1 MGKERKLYFVIL
13 AIMILALPASASNV
27 SQPSLDID
35 LVNSPTRG
43 WFVAEENITIDVNIT
58 NQGDAVTIDTDP
70 SCEAYLIIRSSKET
84 VLDQS
89 STCIG
94 QSRGL
99 DLGADSITALGQLT
113 WDQKDSQGQLV
124 ESGSYSIE
132 VVLEGSGLTS
142 TIPVEIQS
150 AFTIDPAL
158 ELDLKLTTRDGVVRE
173 GSGALLTLNLYN
185 PTASSISFDE
195 SGCKITSKIDGVDAM
210 WSSCLPGEQILLP
223 FEVRP
228 LLQTVMDLS
237 AGQHELMFSLG
248 DDVLVSQMSVNS
260 NEAASQTDESQL
272 QMDIVIG
279 EYDSDTSSLP
289 NSVLLSNQ
297 GDEDLTLTFTDTC
310 RVETWLMN
318 QNGDVVHDSRSL
330 KTCNEFEMQNLIEA
344 DGGIETFNQPEIFM
358 FNDEG
363 CGLPAG
369 DYTLFAEAP
378 EHSVWTSIPISF
390 SEETGIICNE
400 AELEITQDIS
410 RDGML
415 LTINPILTADITTD
429 IFWPGNCLIYVT
441 ITDTTSQDF
450 TELTANCTDRELIQ
464 RVDGDVSISLPS
476 LSTNLEDGR
485 YSLELSVANSFY
497 IETLQTEIEL
507 PLPTIEEGTTIE
519 ENQDSEIVVASESV
533 RSGTWSMVP
542 TQDGECWLLENE
554 GSMSALTGA
563 PTQVGWSPAVGVTG
577 DYSAVTAAIP
587 PACTEFNVDGFTITE
602 VLSES
607 IPVAVEVVEEEPVEI
622 STLQAEDEEIN
633 PLVISTVV
641 VITSTSLIAILFTS
655 IATNESW
662 RIPVTSAGL
671 WFLGLI
677 GRTSETNDGKYQR
690 GRLMGY
696 LTANPGCHF
705 RALMQELSMSNGQ
718 ITHHLKIL
726 EDEEMVWRLK
736 DGRLVRYYP
745 FTSDLHPGISTADL
759 PLPPLTPDPN
769 SLQGKIL
776 RLLDDDEQMK
786 KYPTQAELAIRLE
799 KSQQLISHHLRTLHK
814 YGLIEKRKSGL
825 KNRYHLTREALF
837 LLETTEF

>member
-13 AIMILALPASASNV
+13 AIMILALPASASSV
-27 SQPSLDID
+27 SQPSLDVE
-35 LVNSPTRG
+35 LVDSPTRG
-43 WFVAEENITIDVNIT
+43 WFVAEENITIDVDIS

-70 SCEAYLIIRSSKET
+70 SCEAYLIIRSSTET

-99 DLGADSITALGQLT
+99 DLGASSITSLGQLT
-113 WDQKDSQGQLV
+113 WDQKDSFGQFV
-124 ESGSYSIE
+124 ESGSYSLEI
-132 VVLEGSGLTS
+132 VLEGSGLSS

-150 AFTIDPAL
+150 AFAIDPAL

-185 PTASSISFDE
+185 PTASSIPFDE
-195 SGCKITSKIDGVDAM
+195 GGCKITSNIDGVDAM
-210 WSSCLPGEQILLP
+210 WSSCLPGEQMLLP

-237 AGQHELMFSLG
+237 AGQHDITFSLG
-248 DDVLVSQMSVNS
+248 DDVLVSQMIVNS
-260 NEAASQTDESQL
+260 DDATSQTGDSDL

-289 NSVLLSNQ
+289 NSVQLSNQ
-297 GDEDLTLTFTDTC
+297 GVEDVTLIFADTC

-330 KTCNEFEMQNLIEA
+330 KDCNEFEMQNLIEA

-358 FNDEG
+358 FNSDG

-378 EHSVWTSIPISF
+378 EHSLWTSIPISF

-400 AELEITQDIS
+400 AELEITHDIT
-410 RDGML
+410 REGML
-415 LTINPILTADITTD
+415 LTITPILTSDIATD
-429 IFWPGNCLIYVT
+429 IFWPDNCQIYVT

-450 TELTANCTDRELIQ
+450 TELITDCTDRSLIQ
-464 RVDGDVSISLPS
+464 RADADESIELPS
-476 LSTNLEDGR
+476 LSTNLEDGK
-485 YSLELSVANSFY
+485 YSLELSIANSFY
-497 IETLQTEIEL
+497 IETLLSEIEL
-507 PLPTIEEGTTIE
+507 PLPTIEAETTTDG
-519 ENQDSEIVVASESV
+519 NQESEVIVAGESTL
-533 RSGTWSMVP
+533 SGTWSMVP
-542 TQDGECWLLENE
+542 TQNGECWLLDNDN
-554 GSMSALTGA
+554 SMSALTGA
-563 PTQVGWSPAVGVTG
+563 PTQVGWTPAVGVIGEYTT
-577 DYSAVTAAIP
+577 VTAAIP
-587 PACTEFNVDGFTITE
+587 SACAGFNVQGFTITE
-602 VLSES
+602 VISETL
-607 IPVAVEVVEEEPVEI
+607 PLTLEVAEEEPVAI
-622 STLQAEDEEIN
+622 STAQAEEEGIN

-655 IATNESW
+655 IVTNESW

-745 FTSDLHPGISTADL
+745 FTSDLHPGISTGDL

-786 KYPTQAELAIRLE
+786 KYPTQAELAVRLE